1 MSDDL
6 FENTPTS
13 SGDYDASSIEV
24 LEGLEP
30 VRRRPGMY
38 IGGTDDRALHH
49 LVAEVLDNAMD
60 EAVAGH
66 ATRIELRLDE
76 GNRVVV
82 SDNGRGIPV
91 GEHPKYP
98 GKSTLEVILST
109 LHSGGKFSGKAYA
122 TSGGLHGVGVSV
134 VNALSSDTR
143 VEVARDKQ
151 LYAQKFSRG
160 ETLGP
165 IEQLGPT
172 PNRRGTTVSFV
183 PDTEIFGDRQFNPK
197 KLFKLARS
205 KAYLFAGVEI
215 RWKCAPS
222 LTSDDIPAEAVFKFP
237 GGLADHLAEQL
248 GGRECVTAQPFAGT
262 QDFPDEAGR
271 VEWAIAWPL
280 YSDGSTS
287 WYCNTVPTPDGGT
300 HVQGLRAA
308 LTKALRAFGELTGAK
323 KAKDLTADDVMVG
336 AEVMLSV
343 FIRDPQFQSQT
354 KDRLTSPE
362 AARLVEN
369 AVRDHFDHFLS
380 DNMERGKALLGQV
393 MERMDERLRR
403 KQEREIKRKTATNAK
418 KLRLP
423 GKLTDCSG
431 EGEGETELF
440 IVEGDSAGGSAKQA
454 RNRKTQA
461 ILPIRGKI
469 LNVASATADKIRANS
484 EIADLTLAMGC
495 GTRKD
500 CEPENLRYDRIIIM
514 TDADVDGAHI
524 RTLLL
529 TFFYRQTRELI
540 ERGHIYIAQPP
551 LYKATR
557 GRSELYLKDERA
569 LEDYLLDGGIEDAV
583 FTTQDGTTH
592 AGQDLLAI
600 LHQSREIVN
609 AINNLNTRYNRNLV
623 EQAAIVGG
631 LDPEGI
637 ANPDRSGET
646 LKRVANRLDRISDEL
661 ERGWTGEVTDEEALA
676 FSRTVRG
683 VTETHHIDRALL
695 QSADA
700 RKLRQLADRLDEL
713 FGGVPT
719 LARKGDTINI
729 FGPASLFK
737 AVTDAGRKG
746 VSMQRYKGLGEMN
759 AEQLWETTLDP
770 NARTLLRVE
779 IDQTDEADQ
788 IFTALMGDLVEPRR
802 DFIQDN
808 ALNVSNLD
816 V

>member
-49 LVAEVLDNAMD
+49 LVAEVLDNSMD

-66 ATRIELRLDE
+66 ASRIEVKLEE
-76 GNRVVV
+76 GNRITIA
-82 SDNGRGIPV
+82 DNGRGMPV
-91 GEHPKYP
+91 AEHPKYP
-98 GKSTLEVILST
+98 GKSTLEVILTT

-134 VNALSSDTR
+134 VNALSDYTR
-143 VEVARDKQ
+143 VEVARDKT
-151 LYAQKFSRG
+151 LFAQEFSKG
-160 ETLGP
+160 APKGK
-165 IEQLGPT
+165 IEEIGAA
-172 PNRRGTTVSFV
+172 PNRRGTTVTFV
-183 PDTEIFGDRQFNPK
+183 PDSEIFGDRKFSPK
-197 KLFKLARS
+197 RLFKLARS

-215 RWKCAPS
+215 RWKCNENLAS
-222 LTSDDIPAEAVFKFP
+222 EEVPAEAVFKFP
-237 GGLADHLAEQL
+237 GGLADHLAEQV
-248 GGRECVTAQPFAGT
+248 GGRECVTAEPFSGKQEFPANDAG
-262 QDFPDEAGR
+262 QEMGS

-300 HVQGLRAA
+300 HEQGLRAA
-308 LTKALRAFGELTGAK
+308 LTKGLRAFGELTGTK
-323 KAKDLTADDVMVG
+323 KAKDLTADDIMVG
-336 AEVMLSV
+336 ADVMLSV

-369 AVRDHFDHFLS
+369 AVRDHFDHFLA
-380 DNMERGKALLGQV
+380 DNMDRGKALLGQV

-500 CEPENLRYDRIIIM
+500 CDPENLRYDRIIIM

-524 RTLLL
+524 ATLLM
-529 TFFYRQTRELI
+529 TFFFQEMAEVVRN
-540 ERGHIYIAQPP
+540 GHLYLAQPP
-551 LYKATR
+551 LYRLTAGKESRYAR
-557 GRSELYLKDERA
+557 DDAHRA
-569 LEDYLLDGGIEDAV
+569 
-583 FTTQDGTTH
+583 
-592 AGQDLLAI
+592 
-600 LHQSREIVN
+600 
-609 AINNLNTRYNRNLV
+609 
-623 EQAAIVGG
+623 
-631 LDPEGI
+631 
-637 ANPDRSGET
+637 
-646 LKRVANRLDRISDEL
+646 EL
-661 ERGWTGEVTDEEALA
+661 EE
-676 FSRTVRG
+676 TV
-683 VTETHHIDRALL
+683 
-695 QSADA
+695 
-700 RKLRQLADRLDEL
+700 
-713 FGGVPT
+713 F
-719 LARKGDTINI
+719 KGKKVD
-729 FGPASLFK
+729 
-737 AVTDAGRKG
+737 VGRF
-746 VSMQRYKGLGEMN
+746 KGLGEMN
-759 AEQLWETTLDP
+759 PAQLRETTMAPDTRSLI
-770 NARTLLRVE
+770 RITLPQEFEQRAVVKELV
-779 IDQTDEADQ
+779 DQ
-788 IFTALMGDLVEPRR
+788 LMGRNPEHRFN
-802 DFIQDN
+802 FIQNN
-808 ALNVSNLD
+808 AGD
-816 V
+816 MDREMIDA